1 MHILG
6 RIATPTASSHFPGTQ
21 GALPQSRSSRLRAPT
36 GQGAT
41 PSPYHRPVRAASY
54 KTANLDE
61 RHDAIIIGSGLGGL
75 TSALLLARAGKKV
88 LVLERHWVL
97 GGFTHVFK
105 RKGWE
110 WDVGVHY
117 VGEVHRERSVLR
129 QLFDH
134 LTEGELRWEDMGEVY
149 DRIWF
154 GDTEY
159 PLRSGVKNFK
169 ADMIDR
175 FPGQKQAIERYLDL
189 VFEVSKASRSFYAEK
204 ALGDLPARIGG
215 GLLRRKY
222 MSFARR
228 TTYDVLRE
236 LTDDERLIGVLT
248 GQYGD
253 YGLPPR
259 QSSFAM
265 HATLV
270 KHYFGG
276 GAYPVGGSAR
286 IAETMAPRIEALGGT
301 LVTRAE
307 VEEIVVEHGKA
318 AGVRMADGR
327 VLRADLVVS
336 NAGVLNT
343 FGRLLG
349 DVGQA
354 RIGAADKLRQ
364 LRPSLAHASLYIGLE
379 GTHESLNL
387 PRANHWVYPDAYD
400 HDETVARFEADE
412 DAPLPVAYISFPSAK
427 DPTFAERHPG
437 KSTIEIVTLM
447 PWTRVAKWS
456 QTPWKHRGDDYD
468 AFKARWS
475 ERLLAKLYGREPH
488 LRGKVAFHELST
500 PLSTQHFTAY
510 QHGEI
515 YGLSHDPNRF
525 EQRFLRPQTP
535 VPGLYLTG
543 QDVCTCGVGGALV
556 SGFLTASTITR
567 SNLLMKALGR

>member
-1 MHILG
+1 M
-6 RIATPTASSHFPGTQ
+6 SHRV
-21 GALPQSRSSRLRAPT
+21 S
-36 GQGAT
+36 
-41 PSPYHRPVRAASY
+41 SY
-54 KTANLDE
+54 KNAELGEHYDVVV
-61 RHDAIIIGSGLGGL
+61 IGSGLGGL
-75 TSALLLARAGKKV
+75 TSALLLAEAGKKV

-117 VGEVHRERSVLR
+117 VGEVHQEGSVLR
-129 QLFDH
+129 RLFDH
-134 LTEGELRWEDMGEVY
+134 LTGGDLRWEDMGEVY

-154 GDTEY
+154 GDEEFA
-159 PLRSGVKNFK
+159 LRRGVKNYK
-169 ADMIDR
+169 EDMIAR
-175 FPGQKQAIERYLDL
+175 FPKEREAIQRYLDL
-189 VFEVSKASRSFYAEK
+189 VFEVSKASRNFYVEK
-204 ALGDLPARIGG
+204 ALGDVSALLGG
-215 GLLRRKY
+215 RFLRRKY

-228 TTYDVLRE
+228 TTDDVLRE
-236 LTDDERLIGVLT
+236 LTDDQRLIGVLT

-270 KHYFGG
+270 KHYFKG
-276 GAYPVGGSAR
+276 GAYPIGGSAQ
-286 IAETMAPRIEALGGT
+286 IADTIAPRIESLGGT

-307 VEEIVVEHGKA
+307 ASEIVVEDGRA
-318 AGVRMADGR
+318 RGVKMADGR
-327 VLRADLVVS
+327 VIRADLVVS

-349 DVGQA
+349 EEGKARVGA
-354 RIGAADKLRQ
+354 TDKLAK

-379 GTHESLNL
+379 GSRAELEL
-387 PRANHWVYPDAYD
+387 PRANHWVYPDEYD
-400 HDETVARFEADE
+400 HDLSIARFEADE
-412 DAPLPVAYISFPSAK
+412 SAPLPVAYISFPSAK
-427 DPTFAERHPG
+427 DPSHEERHPDR
-437 KSTIEIVTLM
+437 STVEIVTLM
-447 PWTRVAKWS
+447 PWDHVAKWADA
-456 QTPWKHRGDDYD
+456 PWKKRGEAYE
-468 AFKARWS
+468 ALKERWS
-475 ERLLAKLYGREPH
+475 QRLLDQLYRREPH
-488 LRGKVAFHELST
+488 LRGKIAYHELST

-535 VPGLYLTG
+535 VGGLYLTG

-556 SGFLTASTITR
+556 SGFLTASAITKQ
-567 SNLLMKALGR
+567 NMLMSVLRGG

>member
-1 MHILG
+1 M
-6 RIATPTASSHFPGTQ
+6 
-21 GALPQSRSSRLRAPT
+21 
-36 GQGAT
+36 
-41 PSPYHRPVRAASY
+41 RAASY
-54 KTANLDE
+54 KNTTLDD
-61 RHDAIIIGSGLGGL
+61 RYDAIIVGSGLGGL
-75 TSALLLARAGKKV
+75 TSALLLAQAGKKV

-117 VGEVHRERSVLR
+117 IGEVHRERSVLR
-129 QLFDH
+129 RLFDH
-134 LTEGELRWEDMGEVY
+134 LTDGELKWEDMGEVY

-169 ADMIDR
+169 ADMSER
-175 FPGQKQAIERYLDL
+175 FPAQKDAIARYLDL
-189 VFEVSKASRSFYAEK
+189 VFEVSKASRTFYAEK
-204 ALGDLPARIGG
+204 ALGDVSAFLGG
-215 GLLRRKY
+215 RLLRRKY

-236 LTDDERLIGVLT
+236 LTDDPKLIGVLT

-253 YGLPPR
+253 YGLPPK

-286 IAETMAPRIEALGGT
+286 IAETFAPRIEAKGGT

-318 AGVRMADGR
+318 VGVRMADGQ
-327 VLRADLVVS
+327 VLRADMVIS

-349 DVGQA
+349 DVGKA
-354 RIGAADKLRQ
+354 RVGATEKLSQ

-379 GTHESLNL
+379 GTREELDL
-387 PRANHWVYPDAYD
+387 PRANHWVYPDEYD
-400 HDETVARFEADE
+400 HDRTVERFEADE
-412 DAPLPVAYISFPSAK
+412 NAPLPVAYISFPSAK

-447 PWTRVAKWS
+447 PWHRVAKWAD
-456 QTPWKHRGDDYD
+456 TPWQKRGDEYD
-468 AFKARWS
+468 ALKERWS
-475 ERLLAKLYGREPH
+475 ERLLAELYKREPQVK
-488 LRGKVAFHELST
+488 GKIAYHELST

-525 EQRFLRPQTP
+525 EQRFLKPQTP

-556 SGFLTASTITR
+556 SGFLTASAITR
-567 SNLLMKALGR
+567 TNLLMNVMKG

>member
-1 MHILG
+1 MG
-6 RIATPTASSHFPGTQ
+6 
-21 GALPQSRSSRLRAPT
+21 
-36 GQGAT
+36 
-41 PSPYHRPVRAASY
+41 VRASSY
-54 KTANLDE
+54 KTSALDE
-61 RHDAIIIGSGLGGL
+61 RYDAIIVGSGLGGL
-75 TSALLLARAGKKV
+75 SSALLLARTGKKV

-105 RKGWE
+105 RKSWE

-117 VGEVHRERSVLR
+117 IGEVHREHSVLR

-134 LTEGELRWEDMGEVY
+134 LTDGDLTWEDMGEVY

-159 PLRSGVKNFK
+159 ALRSGVKNFK
-169 ADMIDR
+169 ADMCER
-175 FPGQKQAIERYLDL
+175 FPAQKDAIARYLDL

-204 ALGDLPARIGG
+204 ALGDVTAFLGG
-215 GLLRRKY
+215 RLLRRKY

-228 TTYDVLRE
+228 TTYEVLRE

-276 GAYPVGGSAR
+276 GAYPIGGSAR
-286 IAETMAPRIEALGGT
+286 IAETFVPRIEALGGQ
-301 LVTRAE
+301 LATRAE
-307 VEEIVVEHGKA
+307 VSEIVVEHGKA
-318 AGVRMADGR
+318 AGVRMEDGR
-327 VLRADLVVS
+327 VIRADLVIS

-349 DVGQA
+349 DVGKA
-354 RIGAADKLRQ
+354 RIGAADKLSQ

-379 GTHESLNL
+379 GTTQELNL
-387 PRANHWVYPDAYD
+387 PRANHWIYPDDYD
-400 HDETVARFEADE
+400 HDRTVARFEADE
-412 DAPLPVAYISFPSAK
+412 SAPLPVAYISFPSAK
-427 DPTFAERHPG
+427 DPTHEQRHPG

-447 PWTRVAKWS
+447 PWSRVSKWADE
-456 QTPWKHRGDDYD
+456 PWKKRGDEYE
-468 AFKARWS
+468 ALKARWS
-475 ERLLAKLYGREPH
+475 ERMLAKLYEREPH
-488 LRGKVAFHELST
+488 LQGKIAFHELST

-510 QHGEI
+510 QQGEI

-535 VPGLYLTG
+535 IEGLYLTG

-556 SGFLTASTITR
+556 SGFLTASAITR
-567 SNLLMKALGR
+567 SNLLMDVLRAK

>member
-1 MHILG
+1 M
-6 RIATPTASSHFPGTQ
+6 R
-21 GALPQSRSSRLRAPT
+21 
-36 GQGAT
+36 
-41 PSPYHRPVRAASY
+41 VASY
-54 KTANLDE
+54 KNTTLDE
-61 RHDAIIIGSGLGGL
+61 RYDAIIVGSGLGGL
-75 TSALLLARAGKKV
+75 TTALLLAQRGKRV

-105 RKGWE
+105 RKEWE

-117 VGEVHRERSVLR
+117 VGEVHREGSVLR
-129 QLFDH
+129 RLFDH
-134 LTEGELRWEDMGEVY
+134 LTDGELQWADMGEVY

-159 PLRSGVKNFK
+159 ALRSGVKNFK
-169 ADMIDR
+169 ADMSER
-175 FPGQKQAIERYLDL
+175 FPAEKDAIARYLDL

-204 ALGDLPARIGG
+204 ALGDVTAFLGG
-215 GLLRRKY
+215 RLLRRSY

-236 LTDDERLIGVLT
+236 LTSDEKLIGVLT

-270 KHYFGG
+270 KHYFSG
-276 GAYPVGGSAR
+276 GAYPIGGSAR
-286 IAETMAPRIEALGGT
+286 IAETFAPRIEALGGT
-301 LVTRAE
+301 LVTRAAA
-307 VEEIVVEHGKA
+307 EEIVVEHGKA
-318 AGVRMADGR
+318 VGVRMEDGR
-327 VLRADLVVS
+327 TLRADMVIS

-349 DVGQA
+349 DVGKA
-354 RIGAADKLRQ
+354 RVGATDKLAK
-364 LRPSLAHASLYIGLE
+364 LRPSLAHASLYIGLD
-379 GTHESLNL
+379 GSRESLNL
-387 PRANHWVYPDAYD
+387 PRANHWVYPDDYD
-400 HDETVARFEADE
+400 HDRTIARFEADE

-427 DPTFAERHPG
+427 DPSHAQRHPD

-447 PWTRVAKWS
+447 PWQRVAKWAD
-456 QTPWKHRGDDYD
+456 TPWKKRGEEYD
-468 AFKARWS
+468 ALKERWS
-475 ERLLAKLYGREPH
+475 NRLLAKLYEREPH
-488 LRGKVAFHELST
+488 LQGKIAFHELST

-535 VPGLYLTG
+535 VSGLYLTG

-556 SGFLTASTITR
+556 SGFLTASAITR
-567 SNLLMKALGR
+567 SNMLMDVLRA

>member
-1 MHILG
+1 M
-6 RIATPTASSHFPGTQ
+6 R
-21 GALPQSRSSRLRAPT
+21 
-36 GQGAT
+36 
-41 PSPYHRPVRAASY
+41 VASY
-54 KTANLDE
+54 KNTTLDD
-61 RHDAIIIGSGLGGL
+61 RYDVIIVGSGLGGL
-75 TSALLLARAGKKV
+75 TTALLLARTGKRV

-105 RKGWE
+105 RKEWE

-129 QLFDH
+129 RLFDH
-134 LTEGELRWEDMGEVY
+134 LTEGELQWEDMGEVY

-159 PLRSGVKNFK
+159 ALRSGVKNFK
-169 ADMIDR
+169 ADLSER
-175 FPGQKQAIERYLDL
+175 FPAETDAIARYLDL
-189 VFEVSKASRSFYAEK
+189 VFAVSKASRSFYAEK
-204 ALGDLPARIGG
+204 ALGDVTAFLGG
-215 GLLRRKY
+215 RLLRRKY

-236 LTDDERLIGVLT
+236 LTSDEKLIGVLT

-270 KHYFGG
+270 KHYFSG

-286 IAETMAPRIEALGGT
+286 IAETFTPRIEALGGT
-301 LVTRAE
+301 LVTRAA
-307 VEEIVVEHGKA
+307 VEEILVEHGKA
-318 AGVRMADGR
+318 VGVRMEDGKE
-327 VLRADLVVS
+327 VRADMVIS

-349 DVGQA
+349 DVGKA
-354 RIGAADKLRQ
+354 RVGATDKLAK
-364 LRPSLAHASLYIGLE
+364 LRPSLAHASLYIGLD
-379 GTHESLNL
+379 GSRESLNL
-387 PRANHWVYPDAYD
+387 PRANHWVYPDDYD
-400 HDETVARFEADE
+400 HDRTIARFEADE

-427 DPTFAERHPG
+427 DPSHAARHPD

-447 PWTRVAKWS
+447 PWSRVAKWAD
-456 QTPWKHRGDDYD
+456 TPWKKRGEGYD
-468 AFKARWS
+468 ALKERWS
-475 ERLLAKLYGREPH
+475 QRLLAQLYRREPH
-488 LRGKVAFHELST
+488 LQGKIAFHELST

-535 VPGLYLTG
+535 VDGLYLTG

-556 SGFLTASTITR
+556 SGFLTASAITR
-567 SNLLMKALGR
+567 SNILMDVLRG